1 MTTTNHDH
9 TGRLDCPVCV
19 VRALTEGTPNPWFP
33 SEPASVKGVVLWSG
47 SVPRPYAMLATDTI
61 PVVDLWLGGTDRVR
75 ISGVGATLRT
85 ALERAAPQIGDTL
98 TVTYTG
104 QGTIDR
110 GKHAGR
116 AYRMHTVEIER
127 GHH

>member
-9 TGRLDCPVCV
+9 AGRVDCPVCL
-19 VRALTEGTPNPWFP
+19 VRALTEGEPKVWWPN
-33 SEPASVKGVVLWSG
+33 EPASVKGVVLWSG
-47 SVPRPYAMLATDTI
+47 SVPSPYAMLATDTI

-75 ISGVGATLRT
+75 ISGVGAMLGE
-85 ALERAAPQIGDTL
+85 AIKKAAPTVGDTL
-98 TVTYTG
+98 TVTYIG
-104 QGTIDR
+104 QGTIER
-110 GKHAGR
+110 GKMAGR